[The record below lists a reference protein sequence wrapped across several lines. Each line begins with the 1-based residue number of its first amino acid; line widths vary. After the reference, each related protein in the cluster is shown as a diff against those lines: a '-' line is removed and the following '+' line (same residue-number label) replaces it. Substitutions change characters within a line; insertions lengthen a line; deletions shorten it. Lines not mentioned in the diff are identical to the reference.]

1 MLAKLL
7 KYDLKAIYR
16 VLGFYYVIVI
26 ISTLVLI
33 ITNVSDGT
41 NGLIEFIRS
50 FAVGCSFG
58 LSIGILVNVITRSWQ
73 SFQKNLYGNEAY
85 LMHTLPVT
93 KRQLFSSKILACL
106 IAIIFSLAVTIF
118 AFLSYTGGINTELA
132 EMQQALRS
140 AGSSLWQIIATIL
153 LELFFVAMCGFAGIL
168 IGHRKNDH
176 RGIWSWAAGGALY
189 IGASLLIL
197 GVVLIW
203 SLFDSSISSFL
214 FGGSYGPI
222 QDLIFKVI
230 CGVDILYIVAI
241 SAICIIAQKTF
252 DRGVDVE

>member
-1 MLAKLL
+1 
-7 KYDLKAIYR
+7 
-16 VLGFYYVIVI
+16 
-26 ISTLVLI
+26 
-33 ITNVSDGT
+33 
-41 NGLIEFIRS
+41 
-50 FAVGCSFG
+50 
-58 LSIGILVNVITRSWQ
+58 
-73 SFQKNLYGNEAY
+73 
-85 LMHTLPVT
+85 MHTLPVT
-93 KRQLFSSKILACL
+93 KRQLFGSKILACL
-106 IAIIFSLAVTIF
+106 IAIIFSLAVTIL
-118 AFLSYTGGINTELA
+118 AFLSSTGGINTELA

-197 GVVLIW
+197 GIVLIW